1 MVLGDSVSF
10 EFRIFNQW
18 IEEENKVMTLK
29 IEWITTLNNNEKINA
44 RF

>member
-1 MVLGDSVSF
+1 MAPGDSVNF
-10 EFRIFNQW
+10 EFRIFIQW

-29 IEWITTLNNNEKINA
+29 IEWISTLKNKKNNT